1 MQLKYYKRY
10 CSDIENVEN
19 FERAKADNFKGWQ
32 LHHRLETLTSDG
44 KRRSVDIT
52 AAELKSL
59 NMYFDRP
66 AEELVFMTTKEHRQ
80 LHTEGKQGYWKDKTN
95 PMYGKHHS
103 EETKKKLSEAAKG
116 RPSPNKGK
124 HLSEETRKKLSE
136 VHKGKQAGED
146 NPMYGKHHSLSSIQ
160 KMSDAKKGKKLSEE
174 TKKKIGEA
182 NKGRP
187 VSEETKNKLSEV
199 HKGKHWYNNG
209 QINKFC
215 FECPDGFVPGML
227 IY

>member
-19 FERAKADNFKGWQ
+19 FEKAKADNFKGWQ
-32 LHHRLETLTSDG
+32 LHHRLETWTSDG
-44 KRRSVDIT
+44 ERRSVDIT

-59 NMYFDRP
+59 NMYFNRP

-80 LHTEGKQGYWKDKTN
+80 LHTKCKQGYWKDKIN

-103 EETKKKLSEAAKG
+103 AETRKKISEAMKG
-116 RPSPNKGK
+116 RPGPNKGK
-124 HLSEETRKKLSE
+124 HLSEYTRKKLSE
-136 VHKGKQAGED
+136 AHKGKQAGEN

-160 KMSDAKKGKKLSEE
+160 KMSDAKKGK
-174 TKKKIGEA
+174 
-182 NKGRP
+182 
-187 VSEETKNKLSEV
+187 
-199 HKGKHWYNNG
+199 HWFNNG
-209 QINKFC
+209 KTNIRAK
-215 FECPDGFVPGML
+215 ECPEGFVPGRL